1 MKMPSFFSNTDR
13 APKPKPTRQKRMIT
27 MLLWVGA
34 VLGIV
39 FGFIAFKNRMI
50 KEYMSDSA
58 QPPQTV
64 STAKARYEEWQPTMH
79 AVGTLKA
86 AQGADIASEV
96 GGIVTAI
103 HFKQGEE
110 VVQGAPLLQ
119 LRSQDDLAR
128 MQSLK
133 AAAELARI
141 TLERDKAQFQA
152 KAASQQTLDTDAANL
167 AQANANLA
175 EQQALLDKKL
185 IRAPFAGRLGL
196 RLVNVGQYID
206 AGTPLVTLQT
216 LDTLYADFNLPQQAL
231 NAVRVGQTVTVRI
244 DAFPQLRFSGEI
256 SVINPKVDDASRNV
270 QIRATLQNAEEKL
283 LPGMYAS
290 LEIAT
295 GQPERHL
302 TLPNAAIAYNPYGA
316 LVYLVDR
323 QGSDDKGQPKL
334 VARESF
340 VTVGESRGDQ
350 VTILQGLK
358 EGDQVVTS
366 GQIKLR
372 NGTKLVINDTI
383 RPSEDPAPAPEDE

>member
-1 MKMPSFFSNTDR
+1 
-13 APKPKPTRQKRMIT
+13 
-27 MLLWVGA
+27 
-34 VLGIV
+34 
-39 FGFIAFKNRMI
+39 
-50 KEYMSDSA
+50 
-58 QPPQTV
+58 
-64 STAKARYEEWQPTMH
+64 
-79 AVGTLKA
+79 
-86 AQGADIASEV
+86 
-96 GGIVTAI
+96 
-103 HFKQGEE
+103 
-110 VVQGAPLLQ
+110 
-119 LRSQDDLAR
+119 

>member
-1 MKMPSFFSNTDR
+1 
-13 APKPKPTRQKRMIT
+13 MIT